1 MLKAGDRVRI
11 KNDAYYYQGGTG
23 TVKHIGKFRNGID
36 CLMVVIDGENQH
48 HKSFEPKELEKI

>member
-1 MLKAGDRVRI
+1 MFKIGDRVRI

-36 CLMVVIDGENQH
+36 CLMVVIDNIDCH
-48 HKSFEPKELEKI
+48 PKSFETNELEKI